1 MITNLWTWIA
11 VAVGPLAKRV
21 LIALGIGW
29 VSYSGLTLVF
39 NQVKDAIVANL
50 GQMTGAVA
58 QMVNYFGFLDAIGIV
73 LAGLLA
79 RVALMSYS
87 RLGRVAA

>member
-1 MITNLWTWIA
+1 MMVNVWAWIA

-21 LIALGIGW
+21 LLALGIGW
-29 VSYSGLTLVF
+29 VTYAGLTLAF
-39 NQVKDAIVANL
+39 NAVKDAIVANL
-50 GQMTGAVA
+50 GEMTGAAA
-58 QMVNYFGFLDAIGIV
+58 QMFNYFAFPDCIGIV
-73 LAGLLA
+73 LGGLLA